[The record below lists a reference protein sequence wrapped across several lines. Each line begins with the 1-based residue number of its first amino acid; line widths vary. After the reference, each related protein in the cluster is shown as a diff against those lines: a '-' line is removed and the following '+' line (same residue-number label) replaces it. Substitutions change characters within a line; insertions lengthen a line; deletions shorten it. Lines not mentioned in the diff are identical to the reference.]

1 MASLPDAHPDSVPP
15 GPSDSPEQ
23 VTPPAEPGRENIEDL
38 HDDSDGADENG
49 MGSVMLVPEDHHD
62 FGVRTNAIP

>member
-1 MASLPDAHPDSVPP
+1 MASQPDAHPDSVPP

-23 VTPPAEPGRENIEDL
+23 VTPLAEPRRENIEDL
-38 HDDSDGADENG
+38 PDDSDGADENG
-49 MGSVMLVPEDHHD
+49 IGSIMPVPEEHHD